1 MYALEDEWKGLTPQ
15 PLSGAHEAAGEGLF
29 YIDKGIDPDTILS
42 EKAKDG
48 LQYIINQE
56 RYLNLPKVPIDNSAN
71 KPSIRPFCVGISN
84 WHVVDSI
91 KGGTGQ
97 RHCLQHR

>member
-48 LQYIINQE
+48 LQYI
-56 RYLNLPKVPIDNSAN
+56 N
-71 KPSIRPFCVGISN
+71 KPRKISQPSQSTN
-84 WHVVDSI
+84 
-91 KGGTGQ
+91 
-97 RHCLQHR
+97 